1 MVVVVVVVMV
11 IVAEGIEL
19 EMHLLRKLL
28 QEKPPQDLTAVTE
41 MESPIHMIPLI
52 EMFDLGAARRR
63 RWVADSGG
71 SRKSV
76 CWCHNRTTAPGMG
89 RVDWRE
95 GLGTGDGGGD
105 RGSMVDAG
113 IRSSGDDD
121 NLERC
126 VGATAAGEAFALQ
139 DDIA

>member
-1 MVVVVVVVMV
+1 MVVVVVVVMM

-76 CWCHNRTTAPGMG
+76 CWCHNVSIG
-89 RVDWRE
+89 VI
-95 GLGTGDGGGD
+95 
-105 RGSMVDAG
+105 V
-113 IRSSGDDD
+113 
-121 NLERC
+121 C
-126 VGATAAGEAFALQ
+126 
-139 DDIA
+139 